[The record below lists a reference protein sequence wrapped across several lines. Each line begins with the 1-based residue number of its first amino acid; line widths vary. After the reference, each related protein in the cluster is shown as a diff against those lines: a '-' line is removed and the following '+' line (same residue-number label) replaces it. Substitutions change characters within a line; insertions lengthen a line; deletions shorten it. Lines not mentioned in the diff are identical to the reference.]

1 MRANNNQISLLA
13 VGFGDDFRG
22 GLAAHHAGV
31 HECHA
36 GSFGRVAQL
45 LHSAFTGR
53 KYGGIGLGLSI
64 TKVLAQQ
71 MGGDVGV
78 NSVRGKGATFWFT
91 VDSELGSPNTR
102 RIKLQSDM
110 RGRPVL
116 VVDDVDNTRQVPSE
130 MLGRMSFVAGTA
142 STGEAALQELL
153 RADAAG
159 QAYDVVLLD

>member
-1 MRANNNQISLLA
+1 MS
-13 VGFGDDFRG
+13 
-22 GLAAHHAGV
+22 
-31 HECHA
+31 
-36 GSFGRVAQL
+36 
-45 LHSAFTGR
+45 TTR
-53 KYGGIGLGLSI
+53 KYGGTGLGLSI